1 MQNAQQ
7 YREFADT
14 LANAAESASPATRDV
29 LMAAA
34 ETWRTLADALDN
46 PVPAEI
52 VDFAEAGRRLRRT
65 A

>member
-7 YREFADT
+7 YREFAET
-14 LANAAESASPATRDV
+14 LANAAESASPATREI

-34 ETWRTLADALDN
+34 DTWRTLADALDS
-46 PVPAEI
+46 PEPAEI
-52 VDFAEAGRRLRRT
+52 VDFAAAAVRLRRT

>member
-7 YREFADT
+7 YREFAET
-14 LANAAESASPATRDV
+14 LANAAQSANPATRDI

-34 ETWRTLADALDN
+34 DTWRTLADALES
-46 PVPAEI
+46 PAPAEV
-52 VDFAEAGRRLRRT
+52 VDFAEAAGRLRRT

>member
-7 YREFADT
+7 YRDFAET
-14 LANAAESASPATRDV
+14 LAAAAQSASPATREI

-34 ETWRTLADALDN
+34 ETWRTLADALET
-46 PVPAEI
+46 PAPAEV
-52 VDFAEAGRRLRRT
+52 VDFAEAAVRLRRT